1 MKLKNIFI
9 IAILLL
15 TVFLIYLTTLDKKIY
30 YLALGDSIA
39 LGDNQ
44 VSYPRLIVDY
54 LNEQD
59 VLEEYRYEFMKD
71 DLRVTELITDIE
83 NNKKINNKGKEQTI
97 KNALIKADL
106 ITLSVGNEELFYK
119 MKTEKTRGL
128 YDYIDEMI
136 RDMEKLFQLMREYC
150 KEDIFVL
157 GYVNPFDNTMIPY
170 IQYANQK
177 LEALTKKYEITYVSI
192 SSIENDKQ
200 NFNTYYLSGIGQK
213 KVAELLIPLLEHKIF
228 LDEK

>member
-1 MKLKNIFI
+1 MKLKNIFV
-9 IAILLL
+9 IAILFL

-30 YLALGDSIA
+30 YLALGDSVA

-83 NNKKINNKGKEQTI
+83 NNKKINNDGKEQTI

-150 KEDIFVL
+150 KEDIFAL
-157 GYVNPFDNTMIPY
+157 GYVNPFDNAMVSY
-170 IQYANQK
+170 IQYANRK
-177 LEALTKKYEITYVSI
+177 LEALTKKYDITYVSI

-200 NFNTYYLSGIGQK
+200 NFNTYHLSGIGQK